1 MGILDRP
8 PLHLTADDMLDAPL
22 AIPDMVGIVREAPL
36 AIPDMVGIVREAP
49 LAIPDMVGI
58 VREALDGFL
67 DGHHDLADRNVA
79 VAPADPLFAG
89 MLRLTVDSQA
99 FDVTVTEAAR

>member
-8 PLHLTADDMLDAPL
+8 PLHLTADDMLD
-22 AIPDMVGIVREAPL
+22 
-36 AIPDMVGIVREAP
+36 AP